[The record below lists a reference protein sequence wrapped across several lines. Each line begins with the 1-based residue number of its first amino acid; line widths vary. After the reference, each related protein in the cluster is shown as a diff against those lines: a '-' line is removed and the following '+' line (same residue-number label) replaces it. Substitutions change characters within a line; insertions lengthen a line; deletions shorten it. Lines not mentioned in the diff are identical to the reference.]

1 MRFKVGDYFPDF
13 IFNTAYRKN
22 LQVHEILNKET
33 VFWCI
38 RYIGCPVCRYDV
50 HCIKEKYA
58 EIQKKN
64 AQVFVVMQSD
74 QKHIQDVIKEDEL
87 PFEIICDPEKKFYN
101 ELEID
106 PALSKEELI
115 GHNTDELEKKRQA
128 CKELGYTH
136 GDIPVGRR
144 SQNPVRIYEGKF
156 PVSGLWAVVR
166 NDGRLE
172 TLESVCSL

>member
-64 AQVFVVMQSD
+64 AQVFVVMQ
-74 QKHIQDVIKEDEL
+74 
-87 PFEIICDPEKKFYN
+87 CDPEKKFYN

-136 GDIPVGRR
+136 GD
-144 SQNPVRIYEGKF
+144 YEGDELQLPALFIVNKKGIITYVKYGDSL
-156 PVSGLWAVVR
+156 VSLPTV
-166 NDGRLE
+166 DELID
-172 TLESVCSL
+172 LL

>member
-87 PFEIICDPEKKFYN
+87 PFEIICDPSSIMN
-101 ELEID
+101 
-106 PALSKEELI
+106 
-115 GHNTDELEKKRQA
+115 
-128 CKELGYTH
+128 
-136 GDIPVGRR
+136 
-144 SQNPVRIYEGKF
+144 
-156 PVSGLWAVVR
+156 
-166 NDGRLE
+166 
-172 TLESVCSL
+172 

>member
-1 MRFKVGDYFPDF
+1 
-13 IFNTAYRKN
+13 
-22 LQVHEILNKET
+22 
-33 VFWCI
+33 
-38 RYIGCPVCRYDV
+38 
-50 HCIKEKYA
+50 
-58 EIQKKN
+58 
-64 AQVFVVMQSD
+64 MQSD

-136 GDIPVGRR
+136 GD
-144 SQNPVRIYEGKF
+144 YEGDELQLPALFIVNKKGIITYVKYGDSL
-156 PVSGLWAVVR
+156 VSLPTV
-166 NDGRLE
+166 DELIE
-172 TLESVCSL
+172 LL

>member
-22 LQVHEILNKET
+22 LQVHEVLDKET

-64 AQVFVVMQSD
+64 AQIFVVMQSD

-115 GHNTDELEKKRQA
+115 GHNTDELEQKRQA

-136 GDIPVGRR
+136 GD
-144 SQNPVRIYEGKF
+144 YEGDELQLPALFIVNKKGIIKYVKYGDSL
-156 PVSGLWAVVR
+156 VSLPTV
-166 NDGRLE
+166 DELID
-172 TLESVCSL
+172 LL

>member
-74 QKHIQDVIKEDEL
+74 QKHIQDVIKEGDSLTVNMGESLEFDGKTYPIHPL
-87 PFEIICDPEKKFYN
+87 PDNLMDIINAGGLVK
-101 ELEID
+101 
-106 PALSKEELI
+106 AMQ
-115 GHNTDELEKKRQA
+115 KRN
-128 CKELGYTH
+128 G
-136 GDIPVGRR
+136 I
-144 SQNPVRIYEGKF
+144 I
-156 PVSGLWAVVR
+156 
-166 NDGRLE
+166 
-172 TLESVCSL
+172 